1 MDSAFNVRLVLQ
13 FFKQLKVI
21 LFVNKNVNLLA
32 KPAQET
38 YALVVNMDI
47 LLATVGALLIWVV
60 IQIANFVLKELKKL
74 LMDHVLV
81 VRIIAHH
88 VQVELAISVFKDFI
102 SMSVPV

>member
-47 LLATVGALLIWVV
+47 LLATVGALLI
-60 IQIANFVLKELKKL
+60 
-74 LMDHVLV
+74 
-81 VRIIAHH
+81 
-88 VQVELAISVFKDFI
+88 
-102 SMSVPV
+102 